1 MLPAGRKMYPLALH
15 EQDRHLDAFG
25 VPGVRLVAGGVDDEP
40 PVHDRAHVPERG
52 EVADAEHVVEL
63 VVGGIVELV
72 VGVGAAVDGVDPP
85 AQRLAHRSAGHGCRP
100 QPDVE
105 HRVGDLQPDLGFTV
119 CRPTRAS
126 TLSTL
131 SAALTVLRCEVTGW
145 SGNCMH
151 TVDRT
156 SSSPSASAMSNEA
169 EPTQ

>member
-1 MLPAGRKMYPLALH
+1 MGAARSPTSST
-15 EQDRHLDAFG
+15 
-25 VPGVRLVAGGVDDEP
+25 
-40 PVHDRAHVPERG
+40 
-52 EVADAEHVVEL
+52 EL
-63 VVGGIVELV
+63 GIVN
-72 VGVGAAVDGVDPP
+72 PTW
-85 AQRLAHRSAGHGCRP
+85 
-100 QPDVE
+100 
-105 HRVGDLQPDLGFTV
+105 GFTV